1 MNKKTFILAAIIM
14 LISGLFIVYQDIKI
28 KKLEN
33 KINSDT
39 SLHTIDSLT
48 KQVDSLYD
56 ETFNDK
62 LEIGRYELSLDHLYE
77 VNPKAAKQF
86 EDYMEHETE

>member
-77 VNPKAAKQF
+77 VNPKAALEF
-86 EDYMEHETE
+86 VNYMNHETE